1 MPKVQQITA
10 IELADL
16 LKSQSE
22 VILLDV
28 RQPDERAYAA
38 IDTPHAS
45 ADLFIPLGELQARV
59 GEVEETKRENATLV
73 VYCHH
78 GVRSLAAANW
88 LAERKI
94 SNVLNL
100 AGGIDAW
107 SMQVDPAVR
116 RY

>member
-1 MPKVQQITA
+1 MPKVQQISA
-10 IELADL
+10 NELNDL

-22 VILLDV
+22 VVLLDV
-28 RQPDERAYAA
+28 RQPDERAFAV

-59 GEVEETKRENATLV
+59 GEVEETKRASAFLL

-88 LAERKI
+88 LAGRKME
-94 SNVLNL
+94 NVLNL

-107 SMQVDPAVR
+107 SMLVDPAVR